1 MANCPQ
7 CGTPA
12 DPRARFCTKCGVRL
26 AAAGLPRTSNDVH
39 PASKQQPR
47 EDVPSEAGGTAPLP
61 VGKSLQ
67 GGRYQ
72 IMGQLGQGGMGAVYL
87 ARDEELFG
95 RLCVV
100 KQMRPF
106 FATQSERRKAEED
119 FKREAEV
126 LARLN
131 QPGHPRIPEVYGY
144 FVEGLDQ
151 YLVMKYIEGE
161 SLERRLERL
170 KRPLSEAEVVSCA
183 AEVVDALVYLHSRKP
198 QPVIHRDIKPANIII
213 DPEDRVWLVDFGLA
227 RAAVSSGARVM
238 VAGGKTVAAG
248 TPGYTPLEQWQ
259 MQPSTRSDIYALG
272 ATMHHL
278 LTARDPR
285 DRFTAFPE
293 LDMELLRSFAT
304 FQPLSELRP
313 DVSPALAGLVNRCLD
328 PDPRRRPAASQL
340 KIELDRLAPTGSKF
354 FETVQRWSP
363 TLGEI
368 LGTAMVTFVRVL
380 FGRSAPEKGKTA
392 QRAAPASPPS
402 SIRAST
408 SKQSGIGCPVC
419 GGDGRVLGGLNC
431 PVCKGTGRLQ
441 F

>member
-7 CGTPA
+7 CGAPVK
-12 DPRARFCTKCGVRL
+12 PGARFCTRCGVRL
-26 AAAGLPRTSNDVH
+26 AAAGLADAALTKTLDV
-39 PASKQQPR
+39 
-47 EDVPSEAGGTAPLP
+47 GTP
-61 VGKSLQ
+61 LQ

-72 IMGQLGQGGMGAVYL
+72 IIGQLGHGGMGAVYL
-87 ARDEELFG
+87 ARDMELFG

-106 FATQSERRKAEED
+106 FASQTERRRAEED

-151 YLVMKYIEGE
+151 FLVMKYIEGE

-170 KRPLSEAEVVSCA
+170 NDPLSETEVVRCGQ
-183 AEVVDALVYLHSRKP
+183 EVANALVYLHSRKP
-198 QPVIHRDIKPANIII
+198 RPVIHRDIKPANIIV

-259 MQPSTRSDIYALG
+259 MQPTVKSDVYALG

-278 LTARDPR
+278 LTASDPR
-285 DRFTAFPE
+285 DRFTSFPE
-293 LDMELLRSFAT
+293 LDYEILRSFST
-304 FQPLSELRP
+304 FAPLSEVRP
-313 DVSPALAGLVNRCLD
+313 DVSPALAALVARCLD
-328 PDPRRRPAASQL
+328 PDPKFRPTADQL
-340 KIELDRLAPTGSKF
+340 EIELGALAPTGSRF
-354 FETVQRWSP
+354 FDTVKRWSP
-363 TLGEI
+363 TLGEM
-368 LGTAMVTFVRVL
+368 LGSALASFVRVL
-380 FGRSAPEKGKTA
+380 FGRPAPRSRSG
-392 QRAAPASPPS
+392 QRTPTPTVEQERPAIPCLYC
-402 SIRAST
+402 RGQGT
-408 SKQSGIGCPVC
+408 TRGGRTCPIC
-419 GGDGRVLGGLNC
+419 R
-431 PVCKGTGRLQ
+431 GTGYW
-441 F
+441 